1 MLYVDFTPSIFP
13 RIDKNP
19 QSSDNYRVCTM
30 YFIVEDKIAAIVN
43 VRSYLFRFNLLD
55 IFDDITKKFWQ
66 NCCDT
71 FGICMIFCLKIKS

>member
-1 MLYVDFTPSIFP
+1 MYDIFLYIICIIWIFTPSIFS

-30 YFIVEDKIAAIVN
+30 YFVVEDKIAAIVN

-55 IFDDITKKFWQ
+55 IFVNITKKF
-66 NCCDT
+66 
-71 FGICMIFCLKIKS
+71 